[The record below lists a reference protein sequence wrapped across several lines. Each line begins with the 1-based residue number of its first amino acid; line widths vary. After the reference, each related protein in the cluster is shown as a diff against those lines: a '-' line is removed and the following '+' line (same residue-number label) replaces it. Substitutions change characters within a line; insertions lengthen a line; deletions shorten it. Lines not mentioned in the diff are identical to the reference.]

1 MKKVYEM
8 TDFASDGPAALDR
21 IVSPMLGRS
30 AHSVDA
36 IANRQRCCSAGKEI
50 LRGNRQRR
58 KASIESHHQP
68 AIWIAG
74 SSQHVVQI
82 LIVKREW
89 FLDKHML
96 AGSERALRQFSM
108 GAMARRDDNQVCRA
122 VVDHFIRTRDSCA
135 KTVLHSD
142 FARGH
147 TGRRRNRL
155 KICAC

>member
-8 TDFASDGPAALDR
+8 TDFASDGPTALDR
-21 IVSPMLGRS
+21 IVSPMIGRR
-30 AHSVDA
+30 AHCVDA
-36 IANRQRCCSAGKEI
+36 IANRQRGCSAGKEI

-68 AIWIAG
+68 AICIAG
-74 SSQHVVQI
+74 SGQHIVQI

-108 GAMARRDDNQVCRA
+108 RTMARGDDNQVCRA
-122 VVDHFIRTRDSCA
+122 VVDYFVGTRDSCA
-135 KTVLHSD
+135 
-142 FARGH
+142 
-147 TGRRRNRL
+147 
-155 KICAC
+155 

>member
-8 TDFASDGPAALDR
+8 TDFASDGPTAFDR
-21 IVSPMLGRS
+21 IVSPMSGRR

-36 IANRQRCCSAGKEI
+36 IVNRERCCSAGKEI

-68 AIWIAG
+68 AICIAG
-74 SSQHVVQI
+74 SGQHIVQI

-96 AGSERALRQFSM
+96 AVSERALIIYSIS
-108 GAMARRDDNQVCRA
+108 AW
-122 VVDHFIRTRDSCA
+122 
-135 KTVLHSD
+135 
-142 FARGH
+142 
-147 TGRRRNRL
+147 
-155 KICAC
+155 